1 MDALANDV
9 QYGGN
14 ASITKR
20 SCRYWIGTTSTL
32 AGPPNEQQQF
42 AAMIDYVKNPTKDF
56 IPTNTAFPSLQSV
69 TTQQIDPNCGR
80 GPGVATNAQHTFN

>member
-9 QYGGN
+9 KYGGN

-20 SCRYWIGTTSTL
+20 STSYWIGTTSTL

-42 AAMIDYVKNPTKDF
+42 AAMIDYVKILIKDF
-56 IPTNTAFPSLQSV
+56 ILTNTAFSSLQSV
-69 TTQQIDPNCGR
+69 TTQQIDSTAAEA
-80 GPGVATNAQHTFN
+80 GVATNVNTL